1 MRLKVLLIMMCLT
14 ISMIPVGIIGGF
26 VDFQVATAFLGLI
39 LVSTFV
45 VALVMTY
52 FISRPLEKLT
62 RNIDEISKGNL
73 NVELERSEIFEIDNL
88 TESLNRV
95 MTSLKLAIQKVGV
108 KKGEIFEETLKAKE
122 VAEEKYQDLL
132 KNIDAWAWETDAKG
146 VYISCSAK
154 VAETLGYTPEEVIG
168 KSVFELMPYEE
179 AKKTEAIFKD
189 ASKTQEPI
197 CKLENYYIHK
207 DGSKVRIFTNA
218 VPVFDGEGAFQ
229 GYRGVHKNV
238 TTHVQSEQKIEE
250 LILKNKR
257 LREMRIKSPHVFN
270 ELSGIQEKLIHTEEK
285 LKEDQSEEEFDY
297 MFLFDEK
304 ANIVDC
310 SENIDK
316 KLGYKKDEILLLNL
330 ADLDLMEDKDDLGK
344 KMKQIKKQGIL
355 RLKTIHK
362 RKNGSSLLVT
372 ENIKY
377 LKDKHMFQCTVKE
390 DSS

>member
-39 LVSTFV
+39 LVSTFI

-52 FISRPLEKLT
+52 FISLPLEKL
-62 RNIDEISKGNL
+62 RKNIDEISKGNL
-73 NVELERSEIFEIDNL
+73 DVELERSEIFEINNL

-132 KNIDAWAWETDAKG
+132 KNIDDWAWETDAKG
-146 VYISCSAK
+146 VYIACSAK

-168 KSVFELMPYEE
+168 KSVFELMPSEE
-179 AKKTEAIFKD
+179 AKKTEAVFKD
-189 ASKTQEPI
+189 ASEKQEPI
-197 CKLENYYIHK
+197 HKLENYYIHK

-218 VPVFDGEGAFQ
+218 VPVFDGEGDFR
-229 GYRGVHKNV
+229 GYRGIHKDI
-238 TTHVQSEQKIEE
+238 TTHIQSELKIEE
-250 LILKNKR
+250 LIQKNKR

-270 ELSGIQEKLIHTEEK
+270 ELHSTAEKLAGI
-285 LKEDQSEEEFDY
+285 EDKSEAKRSEEEFDY

-330 ADLDLMEDKDDLGK
+330 ADFDLIEDKDGIEK
-344 KMKQIKKQGIL
+344 KIKQIKKQGIV

-362 RKNGSSLLVT
+362 RKNGSSVLVT
-372 ENIKY
+372 EDIRY
-377 LKDKHMFQCTVKE
+377 LEDRHMFQCTVKE
-390 DSS
+390 DSC